1 MLQVAPGARSAPA
14 PGPRRNL
21 PLVVFNA
28 SVDAW
33 GNNNNNNG
41 MMGITFS
48 TFSKVNGEH
57 GFSISVFLFADKDVG
72 YAMDQSADSLENY
85 NEPSR
90 EVSGIRTVM
99 MLIHQQAL
107 IIVSSLVYFCH
118 LPEHLRV

>member
-1 MLQVAPGARSAPA
+1 MDFATAPTSPANSSAGTVAVEEDHAA
-14 PGPRRNL
+14 
-21 PLVVFNA
+21 
-28 SVDAW
+28 DDD
-33 GNNNNNNG
+33 G
-41 MMGITFS
+41 MMGITCS

-107 IIVSSLVYFCH
+107 IIVSSLVYFC
-118 LPEHLRV
+118 LPFARTP